1 METPKKRMKQ
11 KEDEKE
17 GFDKRSALRNLHL
30 NRLQF
35 HKSRTN
41 KCSNLPV
48 PTTGDEDSAT
58 SVKTPPVEASVSP
71 ETQCGSHSKMVGLK
85 SSATPVCYGAGHLP
99 SGVSDK
105 RKISLR
111 GSLRGGC
118 EKVDLFDDEHNVI
131 SNSQDSSSPVLAKA
145 SVLWLL
151 PPCDEE
157 GKMIHGNASFAFDLM
172 SSPSTFCGNV
182 SDLACKNR
190 NYSGSLLDDSEFNGF
205 LVHSNKKLESLL
217 AVNSISTSNCDAVS
231 SGDGKYVR
239 HNVIEN
245 SSAFSVGSLSS
256 GNIIQTPNSDS
267 STYEYVGWD
276 AQHKDVV
283 QFEIDSITETLNDV
297 SMSPRSVMSIRDALC
312 DDLNSSADSIFPIR
326 LQKNVDSVCS
336 WVSDPTLES
345 LALSQARMS
354 WRDGLL
360 CKFDESDCTPCLSDE
375 QNDGVG
381 CSGKQIKS
389 CQLSQSGADEEND
402 LGVSSCLRSH
412 LGIEF
417 RENED
422 NAAEMNL
429 DASPILLEYE
439 PCVSVRGKE
448 KLSEDIHMH

>member
-157 GKMIHGNASFAFDLM
+157 GKMIH
-172 SSPSTFCGNV
+172 
-182 SDLACKNR
+182 
-190 NYSGSLLDDSEFNGF
+190 
-205 LVHSNKKLESLL
+205 
-217 AVNSISTSNCDAVS
+217 
-231 SGDGKYVR
+231 
-239 HNVIEN
+239 
-245 SSAFSVGSLSS
+245 GSLSS